1 MNKCLNFSGELITS
15 IKIFE
20 EELELTRRVL
30 ATSNF
35 ELIEIADVDNV
46 QISETWKHAIT
57 NDYLRLEIGKQ
68 DAKDTS
74 EPPATL
80 KDVVDE
86 LLDLWIELR
95 AIRNSITE
103 NDLDLDYYY
112 KFSAPPNSIDIF
124 WQNVSKQKEKRS
136 EDPEYWSFLF
146 NSRIDEYICAYN
158 ALEPVDKAAITH

>member
-15 IKIFE
+15 IKIFV
-20 EELELTRRVL
+20 EELELIRRVL

-35 ELIEIADVDNV
+35 ELIEITEVHNV
-46 QISETWKHAIT
+46 QISETWKHLNT
-57 NDYLRLEIGKQ
+57 KDYLRLEIGKEN
-68 DAKDTS
+68 AKDTS
-74 EPPATL
+74 EASATL

-112 KFSAPPNSIDIF
+112 KFSAPLSSMDIF

-136 EDPEYWSFLF
+136 EDPEHWSFLF